1 MKDNQINIIDTKIA
15 ELIKDK
21 TDYSFA
27 VLKEKVGQILK
38 SVDLFLVDDELNTK
52 ALDMYLKNVITQRN
66 SIKKEKEN
74 SKLDNSKE
82 RKYILIEA
90 ICKKYE
96 FQTQKELIKKI
107 EELEKKSNFELKEIN
122 SSL

>member
-66 SIKKEKEN
+66 SIKKEEEN

-96 FQTQKELIKKI
+96 FQTQEELIKKI

>member
-1 MKDNQINIIDTKIA
+1 MKDNQINIIDTKID

-27 VLKEKVGQILK
+27 VLKEKVEQILK

-52 ALDMYLKNVITQRN
+52 ALDMYLKNVITHRN
-66 SIKKEKEN
+66 SIKKEEEN

-96 FQTQKELIKKI
+96 FQTQEELIKKI

>member
-66 SIKKEKEN
+66 SIKKEEEN